1 MKTKNWSAEIVAI
14 GTEILL
20 GDIVNTNA
28 SYIAKALAA
37 LGINLYH
44 QQVVGDNP
52 ERVLEAFSL
61 AFGRADIVITTG
73 GLGPTGD
80 DLSKEMGAR
89 YFDVPMEEDPEARA
103 NIEARLTRMGREIT
117 PNNWKQAM
125 LPQGAIPLQN
135 DHGTAPGF
143 ILRKEDQIL
152 IMLPG
157 PPSEMRPMF
166 DEQVCPYLRSLSGEV
181 MVSRTLHLCGIG
193 ESALEY
199 RLHEQMERMTNPTL
213 APYAKTGM
221 VDLRIT
227 AKASSEDEAWAMIHP
242 VEDELRQDLGSLIY
256 GADGDTLESVT
267 GALLIRKKISIS
279 AAESCSGG
287 LFSGQLINY
296 NGISEVYKAGFITYS
311 NEAKEQFLGVP
322 HETLETFGAVSP
334 QTAKAM
340 AEGAAKAAGTEA
352 AVSITGIAG
361 PGGGTPEKP
370 VGLIYVGV
378 KVRGR
383 IEVLELR
390 LSGDRQENRRRTVI
404 QAMNKLRLMLL
415 EEPDPEIM

>member
-1 MKTKNWSAEIVAI
+1 MKNKEWSAEIIAI

-28 SYIAKALAA
+28 SYIAKGLAS
-37 LGINLYH
+37 LGIDLFH

-52 ERVLEAFSL
+52 ERVLEAFRL

-80 DLSKEMGAR
+80 DLSKEMGAV
-89 YFDVPMEEDPEARA
+89 YFDVPMVENQEARA
-103 NIEARLTRMGREIT
+103 NIEDRLRQMHRDIT

-125 LPQGAIPLQN
+125 LPQGAVPLQN
-135 DHGTAPGF
+135 AHGTAPGF
-143 ILRKEDQIL
+143 VLRREDKIL

-166 DEQVCPYLRSLSGEV
+166 DEQVCTYLRSLSDEV
-181 MVSRTLHLCGIG
+181 MLSRTLHLCGIG

-199 RLHEQMERMTNPTL
+199 RLHDRMERMTNPTL

-227 AKASSEDEAWAMIHP
+227 AKAATQEEAWALISP
-242 VEDELRQDLGSLIY
+242 VEAELRQELGTLIY
-256 GADGDTLESVT
+256 GSDEDTLESVV
-267 GALLIRKKISIS
+267 GRLLIEKKITVS
-279 AAESCSGG
+279 AAESCTGG

-322 HETLETFGAVSP
+322 HEVLVRYGAVSM
-334 QTAKAM
+334 QTARAM
-340 AEGAAKAAGTEA
+340 AEGAARAAKTDA
-352 AVSITGIAG
+352 AVAITGIAG

-378 KVRGR
+378 CVRGR
-383 IEVLELR
+383 TEVLELH
-390 LSGDRQENRRRTVI
+390 LKGDRQENRHRTVI
-404 QAMNKLRLMLL
+404 QALNKLRLMVL
-415 EEPDPEIM
+415 EEPDPES

>member
-1 MKTKNWSAEIVAI
+1 MKNKEWSAEIIAI

-28 SYIAKALAA
+28 SHIARGLAA
-37 LGINLYH
+37 LGIDMFH

-52 ERVLEAFSL
+52 ARVLDAFELAFS
-61 AFGRADIVITTG
+61 RADIVITTG

-80 DLSKEMGAR
+80 DLSKEMGAQ
-89 YFDVPMEEDPEARA
+89 YFGLSMEENQEARR
-103 NIEARLTRMGREIT
+103 NIEDRLTKMGRQIT

-125 LPQGAIPLQN
+125 LPQGAIALQN
-135 DHGTAPGF
+135 AHGTAPGF
-143 ILRKEDQIL
+143 ILRKEDQVL

-166 DEQVCPYLRSLSGEV
+166 DDQVCPYLRTLSPEV
-181 MVSRTLHLCGIG
+181 MISRTLHLCGIG
-193 ESALEY
+193 ESALEH
-199 RLHEQMERMTNPTL
+199 RLHERMERMTNPTL

-227 AKASSEDEAWAMIHP
+227 AKAASEEEAMEMIRP
-242 VEDELRQDLGSLIY
+242 EEEALREELGTLIY
-256 GADGDTLESVT
+256 GADGDTLESVV
-267 GALLIRKKISIS
+267 GALLIQKKISIS
-279 AAESCSGG
+279 AAESCTGG

-322 HETLETFGAVSP
+322 HETLVQYGAVSQ

-340 AEGAAKAAGTEA
+340 AEGAAKAARTDA
-352 AVSITGIAG
+352 SVAITGIAG

-378 KVRGR
+378 HVRGR
-383 IEVLELR
+383 TEVLELR

-404 QAMNKLRLMLL
+404 QALNKLRLMLL
-415 EEPDPEIM
+415 EEPVA